1 MAIDWTPLA
10 DCVTGMSREAD
21 IGVSVMAPDGSAWAI
36 QGDVQFPSASTAKIP
51 IMIEVWR
58 MIDRGEAA
66 LDDVHLVT
74 RADKSNGS
82 GVLRLMHAGLQIS
95 LADLLYLMMAI
106 SDNTATNML
115 IRLAGIDCI
124 NATMRELG
132 MARSVL
138 GRLMVGRLA
147 IEGEQENLA
156 TPENYTRLIDTI
168 FTGRAASPEACAAMI
183 AMLEKQQ
190 NARRIGRFVPA
201 TVGWRWGSKT
211 GSNTGVVN
219 DVGFVIGPQG
229 RMLVSIYVRRVEE
242 MVEGERIIATVA
254 RAAMD
259 VCGLR

>member
-10 DCVTGMSREAD
+10 DCVTGLSREAD
-21 IGVSVMAPDGSAWAI
+21 IGASVVAPDGSAWAV

-66 LDDVHLVT
+66 LDDIHPVT

-82 GVLRLMHAGLQIS
+82 GVLRLMHAGLPVS

-115 IRLAGIDCI
+115 IRLAGIERI
-124 NATMRELG
+124 NATMQELG

-156 TPENYTRLIDTI
+156 TPEDYTRVLDAI
-168 FTGRAASPEACAAMI
+168 FGGRAASPEACTAMI
-183 AMLEKQQ
+183 ATLERQQ
-190 NARRIGRFVPA
+190 NARRIGRFVPTA
-201 TVGWRWGSKT
+201 PGWRWGSKT
-211 GSNTGVVN
+211 GTNTGVVN
-219 DVGFVIGPQG
+219 DAGFVIGPQG
-229 RMLVSIYVRRVEE
+229 RMLVSVYVRGVED
-242 MVEGERIIATVA
+242 MVEGERIIAMVT
-254 RAAMD
+254 RAAMEA
-259 VCGLR
+259 CGLR

>member
-1 MAIDWTPLA
+1 MTIDWKPLA
-10 DCVTGMSREAD
+10 DCVTSLSHEVD
-21 IGVSVMAPDGSAWAI
+21 IGVSVMAPDGSAWAV
-36 QGDVQFPSASTAKIP
+36 QGDVQFPSASTAKIA
-51 IMIEVWR
+51 IMVEVWR

-66 LDDVHLVT
+66 LDDVHPVS

-82 GVLRLMHAGLQIS
+82 GVLRLMHAGLPAS

-115 IRLAGIDCI
+115 IRLAGMDRI

-138 GRLMVGRLA
+138 GRPMVGRLA
-147 IEGEQENLA
+147 IAGEQENLA
-156 TPENYTRLIDTI
+156 TPADYTRLLDAI

-183 AMLEKQQ
+183 ATLEKQQ

-201 TVGWRWGSKT
+201 ADGWRWGSKT

-219 DVGFVIGPQG
+219 DVGFVIGPPG
-229 RMLVSIYVRRVEE
+229 RMLVSVYVRRVEE
-242 MVEGERIIATVA
+242 MVEGERIISTVA
-254 RAAMD
+254 RAAMG
-259 VCGLR
+259 VCGFR